1 MSALQ
6 DRRRALR
13 LATGVALA
21 GIVGSAT
28 VGRSGVT
35 LVLDAEAKKKKKK
48 KQPACGS
55 LGPTRV
61 NECVAAVNSWCNTN
75 YAADLNNCLASY
87 NGCCDIAVTCDFAGA
102 QSCLDQSPYQVDP
115 TP

>member
-1 MSALQ
+1 MSSEAFDGLTRAMSALQ

-48 KQPACGS
+48 KKRRRRKRRRRSARRVWQQPISA
-55 LGPTRV
+55 
-61 NECVAAVNSWCNTN
+61 
-75 YAADLNNCLASY
+75 
-87 NGCCDIAVTCDFAGA
+87 
-102 QSCLDQSPYQVDP
+102 
-115 TP
+115 